1 MKRIKQ
7 FFKTNP
13 ALAWFGLANLVAA
26 IFLLLLAQT
35 DDRLLHG
42 ISVWIKPAKFHL
54 TVVFYVWTMVVLLQ
68 YLPKPKH
75 ISTITKYIMLCM
87 TVEVALI
94 DLQAAR
100 GVASHFNQASIPD
113 ALVYGAMGIFIMLNT
128 FVAVYAARLFF
139 KEPVQLSAALL
150 WGIRLGLI
158 IFVIGSLEG
167 GVMSAV
173 NQHSVGTTDDAA
185 GIFFLNWNKEG
196 GDLRIAHFLGIHAL
210 QVIPLFAWLLE
221 KYLRKDSVKTVIAF
235 SVLYAALFTGLLV
248 HALMGRPLF

>member
-1 MKRIKQ
+1 MKTIKQ
-7 FFKTNP
+7 FFKINSL
-13 ALAWFGLANLVAA
+13 LAWFGLANLVAA

-54 TVVFYVWTMVVLLQ
+54 TVVFYVWTMAVLLQ
-68 YLPKPKH
+68 YLPNPKH

-87 TVEVALI
+87 TVEVVLI

-100 GVASHFNQASIPD
+100 GVASHFNHTSIPD
-113 ALVYGAMGIFIMLNT
+113 ALVYSTMGIFIMLNT
-128 FVAVYAARLFF
+128 FVAMYAARLFF
-139 KEPVQLSAALL
+139 KEPVQLSATLL

-173 NQHSVGTTDDAA
+173 NQHSVGTTDDAS

-221 KYLRKDSVKTVIAF
+221 KYLRKDSVKIVIAF

-248 HALMGRPLF
+248 HALMVRPLF